1 MNMLL
6 EGGIV
11 FLITMTVI
19 EVGFWVLTW
28 SAVKRL
34 ISMVKQ
40 DD

>member
-19 EVGFWVLTW
+19 EVGFWILAW
-28 SAVKRL
+28 RGVKYITSSLR
-34 ISMVKQ
+34 
-40 DD
+40 DDD